1 MIQTKLKGM
10 GVALITPFKEDESV
24 DYDALMRLVDY
35 LLQNNAD
42 FLCVLGTTAETPTL
56 SEEEKKK
63 FYNISE
69 LEKFMTTQE
78 YKAAFNGVVDK
89 RNSLN
94 DLTGKEWLPET
105 KSYLYQRGLGAD
117 SPEAQI
123 EKQHPAP
130 YSFQD
135 IGHLIRFFT
144 KEGMLVLDPFGGVGS
159 TAKACE
165 VNNRICTSIELSKQW
180 HDLSIERLETEVG
193 VGTCLLYTSDAADE
207 L

>member
-1 MIQTKLKGM
+1 MEEVLEKVSRNKAIQILGLSRHTFDKLIEDKS
-10 GVALITPFKEDESV
+10 ITV
-24 DYDALMRLVDY
+24 H
-35 LLQNNAD
+35 
-42 FLCVLGTTAETPTL
+42 
-56 SEEEKKK
+56 EEEKKK
-63 FYNISE
+63 FYYISE

-135 IGHLIRFFT
+135 IGH
-144 KEGMLVLDPFGGVGS
+144 FGS
-159 TAKACE
+159 NLQIK
-165 VNNRICTSIELSKQW
+165 
-180 HDLSIERLETEVG
+180 
-193 VGTCLLYTSDAADE
+193 
-207 L
+207 

>member
-1 MIQTKLKGM
+1 MEDKMNNPEKQFKIYNELIKKYGYKGAQNVINSVSSYM
-10 GVALITPFKEDESV
+10 ACISEKCKYIIEDKSITV
-24 DYDALMRLVDY
+24 H
-35 LLQNNAD
+35 
-42 FLCVLGTTAETPTL
+42 
-56 SEEEKKK
+56 EEEKKK
-63 FYNISE
+63 FYYISE

-130 YSFQD
+130 
-135 IGHLIRFFT
+135 
-144 KEGMLVLDPFGGVGS
+144 
-159 TAKACE
+159 
-165 VNNRICTSIELSKQW
+165 
-180 HDLSIERLETEVG
+180 
-193 VGTCLLYTSDAADE
+193 
-207 L
+207 